1 MVLVVLNFAQHIEEE
16 NTHIL
21 VQVLVVEEQLRQKG
35 EVLAI
40 DGILVAVDLEHSHRV
55 LLVAVDLVP
64 RWMKKR
70 AALRVPLELHFQ
82 REEAEAEIADVEAI
96 EVVVVDGVGAEV
108 PS

>member
-1 MVLVVLNFAQHIEEE
+1 VVLVVLNFAQHIEEE

-55 LLVAVDLVP
+55 LLIAVDLITG
-64 RWMKKR
+64 RMKKR
-70 AALRVPLELHFQ
+70 AALGVPLELHFQ

>member
-1 MVLVVLNFAQHIEEE
+1 
-16 NTHIL
+16 
-21 VQVLVVEEQLRQKG
+21 
-35 EVLAI
+35 
-40 DGILVAVDLEHSHRV
+40 
-55 LLVAVDLVP
+55 
-64 RWMKKR
+64 MKKR

>member
-1 MVLVVLNFAQHIEEE
+1 MVLVVLYFTEHIEKE

-21 VQVLVVEEQLRQKG
+21 MQILVVEEQLRQKG

-40 DGILVAVDLEHSHRV
+40 DGILVAVDLEHSHCV
-55 LLVAVDLVP
+55 FLIAVDLIT

-70 AALRVPLELHFQ
+70 TTLRVPLELHFQ
-82 REEAEAEIADVEAI
+82 SEETEAKIANVKAI
-96 EVVVVDGVGAEV
+96 QVVVVDGVGTEV